1 MSRGIAFDWRDD
13 LPIWKQIKDKLQSAI
28 MDGTYKEGDAIPSVR
43 QLALDLKV
51 NPLTISR
58 AFQEL
63 SDEGLI
69 EKRRGL
75 GMFVAPNVTDNLLIR
90 ERENFL
96 KNEWPEILK
105 RIHSL
110 GLDKNELLNSGGF
123 DE

>member
-43 QLALDLKV
+43 GLALELKV

-75 GMFVAPNVTDNLLIR
+75 GMYVAPNVTENLLAR

-96 KNEWPEILK
+96 NNEWPEIKK
-105 RIHSL
+105 RILAL
-110 GLDKNELLNSGGF
+110 GLDENELLKSGGTN
-123 DE
+123 E

>member
-1 MSRGIAFDWRDD
+1 MSLGVTFDWRDD

-28 MDGTYKEGDAIPSVR
+28 MNGTYKEGDAIPSVR
-43 QLALDLKV
+43 QLALELKV

-63 SDEGLI
+63 ADEGLI

-75 GMFVAPNVTDNLLIR
+75 GMYVAPNVTQSLLAR
-90 ERENFL
+90 ERENFI
-96 KNEWPEILK
+96 KSEWPIILK
-105 RIHSL
+105 RIEAL
-110 GLDKNELLNSGGF
+110 GLNKNELLKSGGN